1 MIGSINEEEVIFM
14 RRLTWLLFFIVLTQV
29 GCAVV
34 RVTKF
39 GPLPSSPKVDNIDVY
54 TSHVSIRKPY
64 KEIALITVDDEGWG
78 TSESKLLEKLISKAK
93 EIGADGIIIL
103 SQDKQSEG
111 GIFIDG
117 IFLEET
123 RRIVRGTAIVYEK
136 NE

>member
-1 MIGSINEEEVIFM
+1 MKKLI
-14 RRLTWLLFFIVLTQV
+14 WLLFFIVLTQV

-93 EIGADGIIIL
+93 EIGADGVIIL
-103 SQDKQSEG
+103 SQDKQLTGIPSSEG
-111 GIFIDG
+111 GTFIS
-117 IFLEET
+117 T

-136 NE
+136 SE